1 MPVADAANPLKGRRK
16 FDKGNNVSD
25 TNSRVADYPVDPQ
38 FLARWSPRAFT
49 GEKIPESELRSLF
62 EAARWAPSSFNL
74 QPWRF
79 FYALRGTPEFDTF
92 LGLLIEANQ
101 SWAKNAG
108 ALIILASKTTAL
120 YPGSDKPVT
129 TRTHSFDT
137 GAAWAY
143 LALAAHQRGWAAHAM
158 GGFDVE
164 RATPVL
170 NLPAITGLRPP
181 SPSAGREIP
190 AYCRKA
196 SVSAR
201 SPSGRNPQS
210 EFTFQGGFPPA

>member
-1 MPVADAANPLKGRRK
+1 VSAPVSRQK

-108 ALIILASKTTAL
+108 ALVILASKTTAL

-164 RATPVL
+164 RTTPVL
-170 NLPAITGLRPP
+170 NLPADYRPEAAIAIGRQGDP
-181 SPSAGREIP
+181 SVLTESQRKRE
-190 AYCRKA
+190 A
-196 SVSAR
+196 
-201 SPSGRNPQS
+201 PSGRNPQS
-210 EFTFQGGFPPA
+210 EFTFQGGFPSA

>member
-1 MPVADAANPLKGRRK
+1 MIRRRRSVERN
-16 FDKGNNVSD
+16 GVSD
-25 TNSRVADYPVDPQ
+25 TNPRVADYPVDPQ

-62 EAARWAPSSFNL
+62 EAARWAPSSSNL

-92 LGLLIEANQ
+92 LGLLTESNQ

-108 ALIILASKTTAL
+108 ALLILASKSTNTPA
-120 YPGSDKPVT
+120 GSDKPVPSLS
-129 TRTHSFDT
+129 HSFDT

-143 LALAAHQRGWAAHAM
+143 FALAAQQRGWAAHAM

-164 RATPVL
+164 RTSPTL
-170 NLPAITGLRPP
+170 NLPEDYRPEAAIAVGRRGDP
-181 SPSAGREIP
+181 STLSESQRKRE
-190 AYCRKA
+190 
-196 SVSAR
+196 V
-201 SPSGRNPQS
+201 PSGRKPQS
-210 EFTFQGGFPPA
+210 EFTFRGTLPQA